1 MNRKEV
7 LNTMP
12 GSQKIYQFNIK
23 ATAFILVLFNSLFLT
38 GEVSFAQ
45 KKPNVIVVLT
55 DDMGYGDLA
64 CYGNPLFST
73 PFIDNMARNGVLA
86 TNFVTTSPTCSPSRV
101 STLTGR
107 YCSRSK
113 MPRVIGPGDKTAIP
127 DEEVTIAEMLKT
139 SAYRTACIGKWHIG
153 DYGTG
158 LANKQGFDLFY
169 GMLYSHDFR
178 APYVKT
184 DTVMKIFRNQKPEIY
199 RPNDTILTKTYTE
212 EAIKFVKESGKK
224 KQPFFLYLA
233 YNMPH
238 LPVATAVRKGNKKSA
253 GGELGSVIEEMDT
266 EMAKL
271 WKTLV
276 DNGEADHTIFIFT
289 SDNGPWLNAPQR
301 MYDDGVTR
309 PYHVGTAGI
318 FRGSKATSYE
328 GGHRVPFIV
337 YYKNHTA
344 SQVIK
349 TPISNLDILPTIA
362 EWTNTALPKR
372 ILDGE
377 SVVSLL
383 SKKGNQQVHKPIY
396 YFNYVLEGVKD
407 GDWKLRVTKQN
418 DKTVNELFNL
428 SWDPTERYN
437 LYNEPKYA
445 SEQQHLQQ
453 LLNEYPDK

>member
-1 MNRKEV
+1 M
-7 LNTMP
+7 
-12 GSQKIYQFNIK
+12 SK
-23 ATAFILVLFNSLFLT
+23 AATSTFVLFFTLFLACQ
-38 GEVSFAQ
+38 VSFAQ

-64 CYGNPLFST
+64 CYGNPLFKT
-73 PFIDNMARNGVLA
+73 PFIDKMAQKGILA

-113 MPRVIGPGDKTAIP
+113 MPRVVGPGDKTAIP
-127 DEEVTIAEMLKT
+127 DEEITIAEMLKT

-158 LANKQGFDLFY
+158 LPNKQGFDLFY

-184 DTVMKIFRNQKPEIY
+184 DTVIKIFRNQKPEIY
-199 RPNDTILTKTYTE
+199 RPNDTILTKTYTD
-212 EAIKFVKESGKK
+212 EAIKFVKESGDK

-238 LPVATAVRKGNKKSA
+238 LPVATAVRKKNKKSA
-253 GGELGSVIEEMDT
+253 GGELGNVIEEMDT
-266 EMAKL
+266 EMARL
-271 WKTLV
+271 WKTLE
-276 DNGEADHTIFIFT
+276 DNGQADNTIFIFT

-301 MYDDGVTR
+301 MYEDGVTK

-318 FRGSKATSYE
+318 FKGSKATSYE

-337 YYKNHTA
+337 YYKNHTIP
-344 SQVIK
+344 QVVR

-372 ILDGE
+372 TLDGE
-377 SVVSLL
+377 SVLKLL
-383 SKKGNQQVHKPIY
+383 SQKDYKGIHKPIY
-396 YFNYVLEGVKD
+396 YFNYMLEGVKD
-407 GDWKLRVTKQN
+407 GDWKLRTTKQN
-418 DKTVNELFNL
+418 DKMVNEMFNL
-428 SWDPTERYN
+428 GWDPTERYN
-437 LYNEPKYA
+437 LYDNPKYA
-445 SEQQHLQQ
+445 TEQQRLKK
-453 LLNEYPDK
+453 LLSEYPDK

>member
-1 MNRKEV
+1 MYG
-7 LNTMP
+7 P
-12 GSQKIYQFNIK
+12 QKILQFNLK
-23 ATAFILVLFNSLFLT
+23 AAAFKTLFFSALFLT
-38 GEVSFAQ
+38 AQVSVAQ
-45 KKPNVIVVLT
+45 KRPNVIVVLT

-158 LANKQGFDLFY
+158 LPNKQGFDLFY

-224 KQPFFLYLA
+224 KEPFFLYLA

-238 LPVATAVRKGNKKSA
+238 LPVATAVRKSSKKSA

-266 EMAKL
+266 EMGKL
-271 WKTLV
+271 WKTLEE
-276 DNGEADHTIFIFT
+276 NGEADNTIFIFT

-301 MYDDGVTR
+301 MYDDGVTK

-344 SQVIK
+344 SQVVK

-377 SVVSLL
+377 SVVNLL
-383 SKKGNQQVHKPIY
+383 AKKGNQKVHKPIY

-437 LYNEPKYA
+437 LYDEPKYA

-453 LLNEYPDK
+453 LLAEYPDK

>member
-1 MNRKEV
+1 MKKKTF
-7 LNTMP
+7 LLALFTILIF
-12 GSQKIYQFNIK
+12 S
-23 ATAFILVLFNSLFLT
+23 TASY
-38 GEVSFAQ
+38 AQ
-45 KKPNVIVVLT
+45 KRPNVIVVLT

-64 CYGNPLFST
+64 CYGNPLFNT
-73 PFIDNMARNGVLA
+73 PFLDNMAAKGVLA

-158 LANKQGFDLFY
+158 LPNKQGFDLFY

-184 DTVMKIFRNQKPEIY
+184 DTVIKIFRNQKPEIY
-199 RPNDTILTKTYTE
+199 RPNDTILTKAYTT
-212 EAIKFVKESGKK
+212 EAIKFVKESGAK

-238 LPVATAVRKGNKKSA
+238 LPVATAVRKDSKKSA

-266 EMAKL
+266 EMARL
-271 WKTLV
+271 WKTLEE
-276 DNGEADHTIFIFT
+276 NGEADNTIFIFT

-301 MYDDGVTR
+301 MYDDGVTK

-344 SQVIK
+344 AQVVR
-349 TPISNLDILPTIA
+349 TPVSNLDILPTLA
-362 EWTNTALPKR
+362 EWTHTALPKR

-377 SVVSLL
+377 SVVTLL
-383 SKKGNQQVHKPIY
+383 SQRNYKVPHKPIY
-396 YFNYVLEGVKD
+396 YFNYKLEGVKD
-407 GDWKLRVTKQN
+407 GDWKLRISGQN
-418 DKTVNELFNL
+418 DQVLKEMFNL

-437 LYNEPKYA
+437 LYDDPKYTK
-445 SEQQHLQQ
+445 EQQHLMA
-453 LLNEYPDK
+453 LFENYPDK

>member
-1 MNRKEV
+1 MKKTSFF
-7 LNTMP
+7 LAL
-12 GSQKIYQFNIK
+12 F
-23 ATAFILVLFNSLFLT
+23 AILIS
-38 GEVSFAQ
+38 SIASYAQ
-45 KKPNVIVVLT
+45 KRPNVIVVLT

-64 CYGNPLFST
+64 CYGNPLFKT
-73 PFIDNMARNGVLA
+73 PFLDRMAGKGVMA
-86 TNFVTTSPTCSPSRV
+86 TNFVTTSSTCSPSRV

-107 YCSRSK
+107 YCSRAK

-158 LANKQGFDLFY
+158 LPNKQGFDLFY

-184 DTVMKIFRNQKPEIY
+184 DTVIKIFRNQKPEIY
-199 RPNDTILTKTYTE
+199 RPNDTILTKAYTT
-212 EAIKFVKESGKK
+212 EAIKFVKASAEK

-238 LPVATAVRKGNKKSA
+238 LPVASAVRKDSPQSA
-253 GGELGSVIEEMDT
+253 GGELGSVIEEMDS
-266 EMAKL
+266 EMARL
-271 WKTLV
+271 WKTLEA
-276 DNGEADHTIFIFT
+276 NGEADNTIFIFT

-301 MYDDGVTR
+301 MYDDGFTK

-344 SQVIK
+344 AQVLR
-349 TPISNLDILPTIA
+349 TPVSNLDILPTLA
-362 EWTNTALPKR
+362 EWTGTALPER
-372 ILDGE
+372 VLDGE
-377 SVVSLL
+377 SVVKRL
-383 SKKGNQQVHKPIY
+383 SQKDYALPHKPIY
-396 YFNYVLEGVKD
+396 YYNYTLQGVKD
-407 GDWKLRVTKQN
+407 GDWKLRIIKQADQTTK
-418 DKTVNELFNL
+418 ELFNL
-428 SWDPTERYN
+428 GWDPTERYN
-437 LYNEPKYA
+437 LFDDARYA
-445 SEQQHLQQ
+445 KEQQHL
-453 LLNEYPDK
+453 LALFENYPDK

>member
-1 MNRKEV
+1 MKRTTC
-7 LNTMP
+7 LLPLLIALFM
-12 GSQKIYQFNIK
+12 QF
-23 ATAFILVLFNSLFLT
+23 
-38 GEVSFAQ
+38 SFAQ
-45 KKPNVIVVLT
+45 KRPNVIVVLT

-64 CYGNPLFST
+64 CYGNPLFKT
-73 PFIDNMARNGVLA
+73 PFLDKMARNGVMA

-139 SAYRTACIGKWHIG
+139 SDYRTACIGKWHIG

-158 LANKQGFDLFY
+158 LPNKQGFDLFY

-184 DTVMKIFRNQKPEIY
+184 DTVIKIFRNQKPEIY
-199 RPNDTILTKTYTE
+199 RPNDTILTKTYTQ
-212 EAIKFVKESGKK
+212 EAIKFVKGSGAK

-238 LPVATAVRKGNKKSA
+238 LPVATAVRKDSRASA

-266 EMAKL
+266 EMGKL
-271 WKTLV
+271 WKTLEE
-276 DNGEADHTIFIFT
+276 NGEADNTIFIFT

-301 MYDDGVTR
+301 MYDDGVTK

-328 GGHRVPFIV
+328 GGHRMPFIV
-337 YYKNHTA
+337 YYKNHA
-344 SQVIK
+344 LSQVVR
-349 TPISNLDILPTIA
+349 TPISNLDILPTVA
-362 EWTNTALPKR
+362 EWTHTALPKR
-372 ILDGE
+372 VLDGE
-377 SVVSLL
+377 SVVKLL
-383 SKKGNQQVHKPIY
+383 SQKNYGIAHKPIY
-396 YFNYVLEGVKD
+396 YFNYKLEGVKD
-407 GDWKLRVTKQN
+407 GDWKLRVIRQD
-418 DKTVNELFNL
+418 DKPVAELFNL
-428 SWDPTERYN
+428 GWDPTERYN
-437 LYNEPKYA
+437 LYDNPKYA
-445 SEQQHLQQ
+445 KEQQHLLT
-453 LLNEYPDK
+453 LLENYPDK

>member
-1 MNRKEV
+1 MS
-7 LNTMP
+7 
-12 GSQKIYQFNIK
+12 GSQNILPFNIK
-23 ATAFILVLFNSLFLT
+23 ATTPILVLFVTLFLT
-38 GEVSFAQ
+38 YQVSFAQ
-45 KKPNVIVVLT
+45 KNPNVIVVLT

-73 PFIDNMARNGVLA
+73 PFIDKMANNGIMA

-158 LANKQGFDLFY
+158 LPNKQGFDLFY

-199 RPNDTILTKTYTE
+199 RPNDTILTKTYTD
-212 EAIKFVKESGKK
+212 EAIKFVKESGVK

-238 LPVATAVRKGNKKSA
+238 LPVATAVRKNSKKSA
-253 GGELGSVIEEMDT
+253 GGELGNVIEEMDT
-266 EMAKL
+266 EMSKL
-271 WKTLV
+271 WKTLE
-276 DNGEADHTIFIFT
+276 DNGQADNTIFILT

-301 MYDDGVTR
+301 MYEDGVTK

-318 FRGSKATSYE
+318 FKGSKATSYE

-337 YYKNHTA
+337 YYKNHTLP
-344 SQVIK
+344 QVIR

-362 EWTNTALPKR
+362 EWTNTPLPKR

-377 SVVSLL
+377 SVVKLL
-383 SKKGNQQVHKPIY
+383 SQKDHQKAHKPIY

-407 GDWKLRVTKQN
+407 GDWKLRTTKQN
-418 DKTVNELFNL
+418 DKTVNEMFNL
-428 SWDPTERYN
+428 GWDPTERYN
-437 LYNEPKYA
+437 LFDNPKYA
-445 SEQQHLQQ
+445 GEQQHLQQ